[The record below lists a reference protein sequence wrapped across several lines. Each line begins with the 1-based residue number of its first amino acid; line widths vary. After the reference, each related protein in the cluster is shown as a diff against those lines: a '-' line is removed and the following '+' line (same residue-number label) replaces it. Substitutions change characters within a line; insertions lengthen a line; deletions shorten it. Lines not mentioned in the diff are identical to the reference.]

1 MNKITIFYR
10 MRNFIICIIFVLMS
24 FIPSGNVEKLSLDMT
39 ARTLYKGKS
48 ITVKGELFYKVQ
60 GGLMVTRVVSP
71 LEQIVFANSTGEFK
85 SYDVKSNSVTL
96 MQGIDF
102 SSKNSF
108 IYNFLSGN
116 INDMGLSSL
125 GYKLKDTKVD
135 GKVVVSTWM
144 APTDRVMEIQKA
156 EIAHENYLPIFMGFY
171 DAKGNSV
178 QKIYY
183 TNYQN
188 VSHLKM
194 PFTITEI
201 EFLAPGDST
210 ITRRTYSNL
219 KVNEQVDNTWFN
231 YQIPANAKINSAN
244 PSLKAK

>member
-1 MNKITIFYR
+1 MKLVLYS
-10 MRNFIICIIFVLMS
+10 IIIILMS
-24 FIPSGNVEKLSLDMT
+24 LIPSANVEKLSLDMV

-48 ITVKGELFYKVQ
+48 ITVKGQLFYKVQ
-60 GGLMVTRVVSP
+60 GGLMVTRIISP
-71 LEQIVFANSTGEFK
+71 MEQIVVANATGEFK
-85 SYDVKSNSVTL
+85 SYDIKSNSVTL
-96 MQGIDF
+96 MQGLDF

-125 GYKLKDTKVD
+125 GYKLKDTKID
-135 GKVVVSTWM
+135 GKIVVSTYM
-144 APTDRVMEIQKA
+144 APTEKIMEITKV

-171 DAKGNSV
+171 DNKGNKV

-188 VSHLKM
+188 VSHIKM

-201 EFLAPGDST
+201 EFLGAQDST

-219 KVNEQVDNTWFN
+219 KLNEQVDNTWFN

-244 PSLKAK
+244 PTLKNK

>member
-1 MNKITIFYR
+1 MNKITNIYR
-10 MRNFIICIIFVLMS
+10 MRIFIISIAFVLIS
-24 FIPSGNVEKLSLDMT
+24 FIPFGNVEKLSLDMT
-39 ARTLYKGKS
+39 ARTLFKGKS
-48 ITVKGELFYKVQ
+48 ITVKGQLFYKVQ
-60 GGLMVTRVVSP
+60 GGLMVTRIVSP
-71 LEQIVFANSTGEFK
+71 LEQIVFANATGEFK
-85 SYDVKSNSVTL
+85 SYDVKSNSVSL

-125 GYKLKDTKVD
+125 GYKLKETKID
-135 GKVVVSTWM
+135 GKVVVSTYM
-144 APTDRVMEIQKA
+144 APSDRVMEVQKV

-171 DAKGNSV
+171 DVNGNSV

-201 EFLAPGDST
+201 EYLGKEDST
-210 ITRRTYSNL
+210 ITRRIYSNL
-219 KVNEQVDNTWFN
+219 KVNEQVDDSWFN
-231 YQIPANAKINSAN
+231 YQIPVNAKINSTTPN
-244 PSLKAK
+244 LKLK

>member
-1 MNKITIFYR
+1 MKAILMF
-10 MRNFIICIIFVLMS
+10 FIGLFMLLLS
-24 FIPSGNVEKLSLDMT
+24 SGNIEKLSLDMT

-48 ITVKGELFYKVQ
+48 ITIKGQLFYKLQ
-60 GGLMVTRVVSP
+60 GGVMVTRIESP
-71 LEQIVFANSTGEFK
+71 LEQIVFANATGEFK
-85 SYDVKSNSVTL
+85 SYDVKSNTVTL

-108 IYNFLSGN
+108 IYQFLSGN

-125 GYKLKDTKVD
+125 GYKLKDTRIE
-135 GKVVVSTWM
+135 GKVVVSTWI
-144 APTDRVMEIQKA
+144 APSDRVMEIQKA

-171 DAKGNSV
+171 DAKGNSI

-188 VSHLKM
+188 VAHFKM
-194 PFTITEI
+194 PFTITEF
-201 EFLAPGDST
+201 EFIAPGDST

-219 KVNEQVDNTWFN
+219 KLNEQVDNTWFN

-244 PSLKAK
+244 PTFKTK

>member
-1 MNKITIFYR
+1 MKLVLYSVIVI
-10 MRNFIICIIFVLMS
+10 LMS
-24 FIPSGNVEKLSLDMT
+24 FIPSANVEKLSLDMV

-48 ITVKGELFYKVQ
+48 ITIKGQLFYKVQ
-60 GGLMVTRVVSP
+60 GGLMVTRIISP
-71 LEQIVFANSTGEFK
+71 MDQIVIANATGEFK

-116 INDMGLSSL
+116 INDMGLTSL
-125 GYKLKDTKVD
+125 GYKLKDTKID
-135 GKVVVSTWM
+135 GKIVVSTYM
-144 APTDRVMEIQKA
+144 APTEKIMEITKV

-171 DAKGNSV
+171 DNKGNKV

-188 VSHLKM
+188 VSHIKM

-201 EFLAPGDST
+201 EFLGPQDST

-244 PSLKAK
+244 PTLKTK

>member
-1 MNKITIFYR
+1 MKLVLYSVIVI
-10 MRNFIICIIFVLMS
+10 LMS
-24 FIPSGNVEKLSLDMT
+24 FIPSANVEKLSLDMV

-48 ITVKGELFYKVQ
+48 ITIKGQLFYKVQ
-60 GGLMVTRVVSP
+60 GGLMVTRIISP
-71 LEQIVFANSTGEFK
+71 MEQIVIANATGEFK

-116 INDMGLSSL
+116 INDMGLTSL
-125 GYKLKDTKVD
+125 GYKLKDTKID
-135 GKVVVSTWM
+135 GKIVVSTYM
-144 APTDRVMEIQKA
+144 APTEKIMEITKV

-171 DAKGNSV
+171 DNKGNKV

-188 VSHLKM
+188 VSHIKM

-201 EFLAPGDST
+201 EFLGPQDST

-244 PSLKAK
+244 PTLKTK

>member
-1 MNKITIFYR
+1 
-10 MRNFIICIIFVLMS
+10 MRILGICLSLMLIS
-24 FIPSGNVEKLSLDMT
+24 FIPSGNVEKLSLEMT
-39 ARTLYKGKS
+39 AKTLYKGKS
-48 ITVKGELFYKVQ
+48 ITVNGELYYKVQ
-60 GGLMVTRVVSP
+60 GGVMVTHIVYP
-71 LEQIVFANSTGEFK
+71 MEQIIFANATGEYK
-85 SYDVKSNSVTL
+85 SYDVNSNTVTL

-116 INDMGLSSL
+116 INDMGLSSI

-135 GKVVVSTWM
+135 GKIVVSTWM
-144 APTDRVMEIQKA
+144 APTDRAMDIQKA

-171 DAKGNSV
+171 DAKGNCV

-188 VSHLKM
+188 VAHLKM

-201 EFLAPGDST
+201 EYLAPGDST
-210 ITRRTYSNL
+210 ITRRKYSNL
-219 KVNEQVDNTWFN
+219 KINEQVDNTWFN
-231 YQIPANAKINSAN
+231 YQIPSNAKINSAN
-244 PSLKAK
+244 PTLKVK